1 MVQHGPKEFAPI
13 NMPRNCNAGILP
25 AKLKRRPRSAGILP
39 AFFGAR
45 GSGRTSAVSAG
56 ALRASASVVLPKGG
70 PSRAASCTLEACAT
84 RIGSVRSRVTVLS
97 VKFECRFLRAGILPS
112 GSEHSPVAQA
122 SCLHSSAPVVL
133 TGRLPSLSALC
144 AHRRPWFC
152 RKVGR
157 LVRRRARWKR
167 ALQGAGA
174 HADIAGSLYQERR
187 RRALCRVICYAT
199 DRPQFML
206 TILALRRCC
215 EANLRVFCT
224 NPRTRDSESCIRNA
238 GKTHPR
244 RG

>member
-25 AKLKRRPRSAGILP
+25 AKLKRRRRSAGILP

-157 LVRRRARWKR
+157 LVRRRARWKP
-167 ALQGAGA
+167 ALQESELCAA
-174 HADIAGSLYQERR
+174 RTGSVRYKGQER
-187 RRALCRVICYAT
+187 T
-199 DRPQFML
+199 P
-206 TILALRRCC
+206 T
-215 EANLRVFCT
+215 
-224 NPRTRDSESCIRNA
+224 
-238 GKTHPR
+238 
-244 RG
+244 